1 MNKKLSLFS
10 VLFLVAC
17 GGGGGG
23 GGGGGSD
30 SGGGS
35 GGGGSGGSLQT
46 PTVIIISVK
55 SEVEVGFQTTL
66 EWSSRNSTSCT
77 ASGAWSG
84 TKGTGG
90 TEVITVSQAGTNT
103 YTLSCSNSSSSASS
117 SVSVLGYRMFSGI
130 VLDGYIRGSEVF
142 NDTNDNNEL
151 DTDEFSVLTNNN
163 GVFSDLKFYQGKILA
178 RDGIDLDTGF
188 IFENF
193 TLQTQASN
201 DSTDYIISPVTSVGT
216 YLANPLDINKIF
228 GISSEIDVYS
238 DDPIPLIDDTK
249 YANLYS
255 IGNRLT
261 VLAMGVQNFEAT
273 NAKF

>member
-1 MNKKLSLFS
+1 
-10 VLFLVAC
+10 
-17 GGGGGG
+17 
-23 GGGGGSD
+23 
-30 SGGGS
+30 
-35 GGGGSGGSLQT
+35 
-46 PTVIIISVK
+46 
-55 SEVEVGFQTTL
+55 
-66 EWSSRNSTSCT
+66 
-77 ASGAWSG
+77 
-84 TKGTGG
+84 
-90 TEVITVSQAGTNT
+90 
-103 YTLSCSNSSSSASS
+103 
-117 SVSVLGYRMFSGI
+117 MFSGI

-151 DTDEFSVLTNNN
+151 DTDEFSVLTNNS

-238 DDPIPLIDDTK
+238 DDPIPLIDCTK
-249 YANLYS
+249 
-255 IGNRLT
+255 LT
-261 VLAMGVQNFEAT
+261 FDPSLKNGSSRIVPNICKPPQIPKMFPLLFE
-273 NAKF
+273 

>member
-1 MNKKLSLFS
+1 
-10 VLFLVAC
+10 
-17 GGGGGG
+17 
-23 GGGGGSD
+23 
-30 SGGGS
+30 
-35 GGGGSGGSLQT
+35 
-46 PTVIIISVK
+46 
-55 SEVEVGFQTTL
+55 
-66 EWSSRNSTSCT
+66 
-77 ASGAWSG
+77 
-84 TKGTGG
+84 
-90 TEVITVSQAGTNT
+90 
-103 YTLSCSNSSSSASS
+103 
-117 SVSVLGYRMFSGI
+117 MFSGI

-151 DTDEFSVLTNNN
+151 DTDEFSVLTNNS

-238 DDPIPLIDDTK
+238 DDPIPLIDDTT

-273 NAKF
+273 NKDLLSYINVIASEAQTSYNNNAVSVQIDDPIFVRSVLDTILDTGVTDDFKSSLTTMLSNSLYLLQVRDNSSATTGIQNFAFTTLQDDITKLTWHKKNYQKSYKDSQNLLI